1 MTLREIVTVLVR
13 KIVKQ
18 EIEVEGL
25 GQRIKD
31 AQYQSGKTVES
42 VIRELNISRTYWTN
56 ITKEKVDLSN
66 DLLVRIE
73 KCLEAKFGV
82 VFDIGIEK
90 ADEEIVE
97 LD

>member
-31 AQYQSGKTVES
+31 ARYQSGKTVES

-66 DLLVRIE
+66 DLLVKIE
-73 KCLEAKFGV
+73 KCLKTEFGV

-90 ADEEIVE
+90 ADEENLE